1 VKTGF
6 VPREPSHQ
14 TDQTKKG
21 TTQMEITI
29 LAIAAL
35 ALATAPFGRAQ
46 DVESSPTAPDS
57 TTSEVTAT
65 APPEES
71 ATPAP
76 ERSAAPAA
84 EKSAAPAAA
93 KSTSTETKKATAAT
107 TATKSTSAKPAAAAA
122 APMKK
127 MNAEESV
134 KDMEN
139 RWEGSFMTHDPTAV
153 QAMVAND
160 FVGVYWDGKVMNRS
174 GVLSSFKKDKDTYK
188 SARNESLKV
197 HNFGPNIAVVV
208 GTAHE
213 KGSGKDGKAFDRTFR
228 FTDTWVE
235 RNGQWQCVASQVMKL
250 KG

>member
-1 VKTGF
+1 MK
-6 VPREPSHQ
+6 
-14 TDQTKKG
+14 
-21 TTQMEITI
+21 ITI

-46 DVESSPTAPDS
+46 DVESSPTAAEKSDS

-65 APPEES
+65 AAPEES
-71 ATPAP
+71 AAPAS

-93 KSTSTETKKATAAT
+93 KSASTETKKATAAT
-107 TATKSTSAKPAAAAA
+107 AAKSTSAKPAAPAAAA

-127 MNAEESV
+127 MNVDEAV

-139 RWEGSFMTHDPTAV
+139 RWEASFLSHDPTAV

-160 FVGVYWDGKVMNRS
+160 FVGVYWDGKVLNRS

-188 SARNESLKV
+188 TARNESLKV
-197 HNFGPNIAVVV
+197 HTFGPNIAVVV

-213 KGSGKDGKAFDRTFR
+213 KGAGKDGKAFDRTFR

>member
-1 VKTGF
+1 M
-6 VPREPSHQ
+6 
-14 TDQTKKG
+14 KK
-21 TTQMEITI
+21 TI

-46 DVESSPTAPDS
+46 DVEASPTTPDS

-84 EKSAAPAAA
+84 EKSAAPAVA
-93 KSTSTETKKATAAT
+93 KSSTETKKATAAM
-107 TATKSTSAKPAAAAA
+107 SAKPATKPAASAAAA

-127 MNAEESV
+127 MSV
-134 KDMEN
+134 DAALKDMEN
-139 RWEGSFMTHDPTAV
+139 RWEASYMNHVTTGA
-153 QAMVAND
+153 QAMIASD
-160 FVGVYWDGKVMNRS
+160 FVGIYWDGKVMS
-174 GVLSSFKKDKDTYK
+174 KSSSLSMMKKDKDTYK
-188 SARNESLKV
+188 SAKNESLKV
-197 HNFGPNIAVVV
+197 HSFGPNIAVVV
-208 GTAHE
+208 GTARE
-213 KGSGKDGKAFDRTFR
+213 KGTTKDGKAFDRTFR

>member
-1 VKTGF
+1 M
-6 VPREPSHQ
+6 
-14 TDQTKKG
+14 KK
-21 TTQMEITI
+21 TI

-35 ALATAPFGRAQ
+35 ALAAAPFGRAQ
-46 DVESSPTAPDS
+46 DVESSPTTPDS

-76 ERSAAPAA
+76 ERSVAPAA
-84 EKSAAPAAA
+84 EKSTAPAAA
-93 KSTSTETKKATAAT
+93 KSTSTETKKATSAAA
-107 TATKSTSAKPAAAAA
+107 ATKSTSAKPARAAA

-139 RWEGSFMTHDPTAV
+139 RWEASFLSHDPTAV

-174 GVLSSFKKDKDTYK
+174 SVLSSFKKDKDTYK
-188 SARNESLKV
+188 SARNESL
-197 HNFGPNIAVVV
+197 
-208 GTAHE
+208 
-213 KGSGKDGKAFDRTFR
+213 
-228 FTDTWVE
+228 
-235 RNGQWQCVASQVMKL
+235 
-250 KG
+250 